1 MLVTLLYCVRL
12 QGSRGRR
19 ERPIMSNR
27 MIGDGKVSDLKPPI
41 DEALMTFHVELT
53 ETCIDLMA
61 RYTFS
66 TYSARPKR

>member
-1 MLVTLLYCVRL
+1 M

-19 ERPIMSNR
+19 ERPIMANR
-27 MIGDGKVSDLKPPI
+27 MIGESRALDLKPPI
-41 DEALMTFHVELT
+41 DEALMDFHIELT

-66 TYSARPKR
+66 NFSARPKR

>member
-1 MLVTLLYCVRL
+1 MA
-12 QGSRGRR
+12 
-19 ERPIMSNR
+19 NR
-27 MIGDGKVSDLKPPI
+27 ILGDGKVSDLKPPI

>member
-1 MLVTLLYCVRL
+1 MT
-12 QGSRGRR
+12 
-19 ERPIMSNR
+19 NR
-27 MIGDGKVSDLKPPI
+27 MIGDNKASDLKPPI

>member
-1 MLVTLLYCVRL
+1 MYISFTFVYV

-19 ERPIMSNR
+19 ERPIMANR
-27 MIGDGKVSDLKPPI
+27 MMGESRALDLKPPM
-41 DEALMTFHVELT
+41 DEGLMNFHIELI

-66 TYSARPKR
+66 NYSARPKR